1 MNNKRTEQNETG
13 QFDDIRPYYDSEV
26 RDALDRLVR
35 DPSLT
40 GFMAGWLAPGFYRVM
55 PPLMRRL
62 VSTYL
67 KREMR
72 GVTDIR
78 SFQDV
83 VAKYARKLVA
93 EGTAEFRYEGFDQ
106 LKQGQAYLFIS
117 NHRDIA
123 GDSMLLDYA
132 LYLNGLDTVRIAI
145 GDNLVQVPF
154 ATSIMRLN
162 KGFFIKRSASGPRK
176 TYAALMQSSLYIKHS
191 LETGQSIWIAQSEGR
206 SKDGLDLTDPAII
219 KMFLLSRR
227 KEPIEDALEKLNII
241 PLSISYEFDPCDLV
255 KAREQYVVASEGEYR
270 KTAGEDLLSLVRGL
284 SGQKGR
290 VILRLGEQ
298 IRAEHVREASGEE
311 GEGEGEEKSLSAE
324 GIAAAIDRQIV
335 SKMELFPIN
344 YWAVT
349 QLHQEPWAG
358 LHGEAEA
365 ALQRLLN
372 GASFKPPGYFAN
384 CPKEHLPYLLGTY
397 ANPVVN
403 RHNQIYRV

>member
-62 VSTYL
+62 VSAYL

-93 EGTAEFRYEGFDQ
+93 EGTAEFRYEGFEQ

-162 KGFFIKRSASGPRK
+162 KGFFHQAVCFR
-176 TYAALMQSSLYIKHS
+176 AAQ
-191 LETGQSIWIAQSEGR
+191 
-206 SKDGLDLTDPAII
+206 DLCRAH
-219 KMFLLSRR
+219 
-227 KEPIEDALEKLNII
+227 A
-241 PLSISYEFDPCDLV
+241 
-255 KAREQYVVASEGEYR
+255 VV
-270 KTAGEDLLSLVRGL
+270 
-284 SGQKGR
+284 
-290 VILRLGEQ
+290 
-298 IRAEHVREASGEE
+298 
-311 GEGEGEEKSLSAE
+311 
-324 GIAAAIDRQIV
+324 
-335 SKMELFPIN
+335 P
-344 YWAVT
+344 
-349 QLHQEPWAG
+349 LHQTFP
-358 LHGEAEA
+358 
-365 ALQRLLN
+365 
-372 GASFKPPGYFAN
+372 
-384 CPKEHLPYLLGTY
+384 
-397 ANPVVN
+397 
-403 RHNQIYRV
+403 